1 MHFGFLALDYPSAES
16 GGGVGSQIRVL
27 ARTLVKAGHRAT
39 VVALRENGSPAR
51 AQDEGVEIH
60 RVSPGNIHW
69 YLSRIPGMN
78 WLLVTAIREIEY
90 SKAVWSAVRT
100 IQKSEPFDLLE
111 GTETGSVCAALLG
124 RKVPLVIRLHGDPF
138 TFYKYTPDLRITLA
152 LRLSRMIQRIAL
164 RHSRVLISPS
174 LSHLREISTELHGAH
189 PPIEIIPNAVGA
201 MNADAGATPC
211 CPALAALLEAGGPVV
226 LYVGRIEKCKGVLTL
241 LEAAARIQ
249 QAVPDCRFVLAGARH
264 STLRER
270 DIDILLDRLRI
281 RDVVTF
287 LGHVPHEHLARL
299 YSRATVSVVPS
310 HYETFGLAAL
320 ESMKFGVP
328 VVAAAAGSL
337 PEIVLDGVTG
347 LLAPPGNAEAMAGAV
362 TRLLT
367 DQTLHRD
374 LSRNARQ
381 RAQQYYVD
389 EQVPRNLELYERA
402 TPLDLHGDRASE
414 HILFSAHPDDVV
426 LSCGGFVASLVRAQR
441 NVRVITVFANAAGPR
456 ESAYSRHLQ
465 AKWGFNAE
473 RRQEDL
479 RALKA
484 LGVERVE
491 QWDFA
496 DAPWRVDARGNSLYT
511 SYEELCGTIPPGDT
525 ATADSLRSF
534 IDISTKASPSAIL
547 YFPLSIGGHVDHRHL
562 FQIGVRLRAAGRRVR
577 FYEDWPYAESYSPAP
592 ARGWFWRTVRIDPN
606 DKIEAIR
613 QYESQMPGLGGES
626 DELRRRIRRFTRQR
640 GVRDAAERYW
650 EISTAAAGQIDSGEA
665 KLEPP
670 FTRPAELPRLR
681 DLSDFARTLSW
692 RELEGCLPVGRGM
705 CVDVGCGEGRH
716 RARIEKLGY
725 TWAGFDR
732 NLVRA
737 AGEFLR
743 ADCQALPLANGS
755 ASAVVAWQVMEYAP
769 QPEVVFSEAAR
780 VLESGGVFCGSVS
793 FLEPVH
799 GRTYFGIGP
808 LGLRELL
815 EQNGFKDI
823 RILPGLSAFS
833 LTAWTWMRR
842 FAGPW
847 VGRFALPLAA
857 ATQFPLMAMR
867 FLISWI
873 AYRLGLGAGHGMRWV
888 AKDAPLEFAGQ
899 LVFVARKAARRG
911 A

>member
-51 AQDEGVEIH
+51 AQDQGVEVH
-60 RVSPGNIHW
+60 RVSPGNLHW

-78 WLLVTAIREIEY
+78 SLVVTAIREIEY
-90 SKAVWSAVRT
+90 SKAVWSAIRA

-111 GTETGSVCAALLG
+111 GTETGSVYAALLR

-138 TFYKYTPDLRITLA
+138 TFYKYTPGIRITLA

-174 LSHLREISTELHGAH
+174 LSHLREISAELHGAH
-189 PPIEIIPNAVGA
+189 PPIEIIPNAVGS
-201 MNADAGATPC
+201 MSLDAGSAPA
-211 CPALAALLEAGGPVV
+211 CPALDALLERTGSLV
-226 LYVGRIEKCKGVLTL
+226 LYVGRIEKCKGILTL
-241 LEAAARIQ
+241 LEAAARVH

-270 DIDILLDRLRI
+270 DIEALLDRLKI
-281 RDVVTF
+281 REVVTF
-287 LGHVPHEHLARL
+287 LGHVPHEHLAKL

-347 LLAPPGNAEAMAGAV
+347 LLAPPGDAEAMATAV
-362 TRLLT
+362 IRVLT
-367 DQTLHRD
+367 DGDLRED

-381 RAQQYYVD
+381 RAQQYFVD

-402 TPLDLHGDRASE
+402 TPLDLHCDSASE
-414 HILFSAHPDDVV
+414 HIFFSAHPDDVV
-426 LSCGGFVASLVRAQR
+426 LSCGGFVASLVREHR
-441 NVRVITVFANAAGPR
+441 NVRVDTVFANASGPG

-465 AKWGFNAE
+465 AKWGLTAE
-473 RRQEDL
+473 RREEDV
-479 RALKA
+479 RALQA
-484 LGVERVE
+484 LGVNRVE
-491 QWDFA
+491 HWDFA
-496 DAPWRVDARGNSLYT
+496 DAPWRFDLSGNSLYAC
-511 SYEELCGTIPPGDT
+511 YEELCGEIASGDA

-534 IDISTKASPSAIL
+534 VDISTKSSLGAIL

-562 FQIGVRLRAAGRRVR
+562 FQIGMRLRAAGRRVR
-577 FYEDWPYAESYSPAP
+577 FYEDWPYAESFSPSEAP
-592 ARGWFWRTVRIDPN
+592 GWFWRTVHIDPN
-606 DKIEAIR
+606 DKVAAIG

-626 DELRRRIRRFTRQR
+626 EELRRRIERFTRQR
-640 GVRDAAERYW
+640 GVKDAAERYW
-650 EISTAAAGQIDSGEA
+650 EISSTAAAQIDSGEA
-665 KLEPP
+665 TLTPP
-670 FTRPAELPRLR
+670 FIRSAERPRFK
-681 DLSDFARTLSW
+681 DFTDFVRTLSW
-692 RELEGCLPVGRGM
+692 RELDGCLPVGRGV
-705 CVDVGCGEGRH
+705 CVDVGCGDGRH
-716 RARIEKLGY
+716 RALIEKLGY
-725 TWAGFDR
+725 AWLGADR
-732 NLVRA
+732 NTVHA

-743 ADCQALPLANGS
+743 ADCQALPLAAES
-755 ASAVVAWQVMEYAP
+755 ASAVVAWQVVEYAP
-769 QPEVVFSEAAR
+769 KPEAVFSEAAR
-780 VLESGGVFCGSVS
+780 VLETGGVFCGSVS

-808 LGLRELL
+808 LGLQELL

-823 RILPGLSAFS
+823 RILPGLSTFS

-847 VGRFALPLAA
+847 AGRFALPLTAA
-857 ATQFPLMAMR
+857 FLFPLMAVR
-867 FLISWI
+867 FFTSWI
-873 AYRLGLGAGHGMRWV
+873 AYRLGLGSGHGMRWV

-899 LVFVARKAARRG
+899 LVFIARKADRG
-911 A
+911 GR